1 MSTSTVK
8 LCGVLIVVGGLA
20 WSAAWLITGPP
31 PEGVNRPLEIWASG
45 VFQIGLVA
53 LLAVLRVTDATG
65 RSRWGRA
72 IINIEL
78 FLLALAIGWTIPHLW
93 QANRPHDT
101 LWINILDAGWPLS
114 MAWLIVVG
122 IAVVRARRWPSPA
135 RWLPLAASLLLP
147 VDIAFL
153 WTGEWPSL
161 IIRAG
166 YLAVA
171 YTALG
176 WIVIRDIAPL
186 TARIHQNQ
194 DSTRIPA

>member
-1 MSTSTVK
+1 MSISTAK
-8 LCGVLIVVGGLA
+8 LCGVLVMVGGLA
-20 WSAAWLITGPP
+20 WAAAFLITGPP
-31 PEGVNRPLEIWASG
+31 LEGINRPLEIWASG
-45 VFQIGLVA
+45 IFQVGLLA
-53 LLAVLRVTDATG
+53 LLAVLRATDATG

-72 IINIEL
+72 VINIEL

-93 QANRPHDT
+93 QANRPHDA

-147 VDIAFL
+147 VDIAFS

-161 IIRAG
+161 IIRAA
-166 YLAVA
+166 YLALA

-176 WIVIRDIAPL
+176 WVIVRDIAPL
-186 TARIHQNQ
+186 TSHAEH
-194 DSTRIPA
+194 DEVPTRVPA